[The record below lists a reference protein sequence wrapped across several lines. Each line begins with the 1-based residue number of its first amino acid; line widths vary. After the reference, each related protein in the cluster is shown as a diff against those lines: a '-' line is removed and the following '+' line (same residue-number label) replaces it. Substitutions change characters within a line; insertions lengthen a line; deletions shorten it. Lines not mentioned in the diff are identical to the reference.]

1 MLDLFQNLA
10 DGFGAVLGLTPLLTI
25 AAGVCLGILVGA
37 MPGLSP
43 SMGVALVV
51 PFTYTMSP
59 TLAIVLLTAIYL
71 AADYGGSITAVMINT
86 PGTPAATV
94 TAFDGYPMTLAG
106 RAGHGL
112 GISLVASTVGG
123 LIGTLI
129 LVFFCKPLAKVAL
142 SFQSAEYFA
151 LAVFG
156 LTSVASVGGK
166 NAIRALLMAAF
177 GLLLNTIGEDPLSGV
192 SRFTFGIPQLYEG
205 FSLVPA
211 LIGLFAVSEVLTQIE
226 ANNLSSVRADDQ
238 QSAWP
243 TWADYWALRI
253 TILRS
258 SLIGTLIGI
267 FPGAGA
273 TIASFVSYDV
283 AKRLSPEPDQFGKGS
298 PHGVAASEAANSS
311 SVGGALVP
319 LLTLGIPGS
328 ASTAVLIGALMI
340 HDVQPGPR
348 LIQEHPEIVYGLFAS
363 LFIANLVLL
372 LLGGLG
378 SRLWIQVTVI
388 PKPILY
394 PMILAA
400 AIVGSFAVRHSMFD
414 VGSCLAF
421 GIMGW
426 ALKRYEFPVVPIVLG
441 MVLGNIIEENFR
453 QAVML
458 GGYTIF
464 VRRPQCLAILLVSLA
479 AMLFPIIRR
488 LLGSLRTR

>member
-1 MLDLFQNLA
+1 MLDLLHNLV
-10 DGFGAVLGLTPLLTI
+10 DGFSSVLGLMPMLTI

-123 LIGTLI
+123 LIGTII
-129 LVFFCKPLAKVAL
+129 LVFFCKPLAQIAL

-166 NAIRALLMAAF
+166 NALRALLMASF

-192 SRFTFGIPQLYEG
+192 TRFTFGIPQLYEG

-211 LIGLFAVSEVLTQIE
+211 LIGLFAISEVLAQIE
-226 ANNLSSVRADDQ
+226 ASNLSSAHPVDK

-243 TWADYWALRI
+243 SWADYWRLRF
-253 TILRS
+253 TIVRS
-258 SLIGTLIGI
+258 SFIGTMIGI

-283 AKRLSPEPDQFGKGS
+283 AKRLSSEPDEFGKGS
-298 PHGVAASEAANSS
+298 PHGVAASEASNSS

-363 LFIANLVLL
+363 LFIANLLLL

-388 PKPILY
+388 PKRILY

-400 AIVGSFAVRHSMFD
+400 AIVGSFSVRHSMFD
-414 VGSCLAF
+414 VGSCVGF

-426 ALKRYEFPVVPIVLG
+426 ILKRYQFPVVPIVLG
-441 MVLGNIIEENFR
+441 MVLGGIIEENFR
-453 QAVML
+453 QAVLL
-458 GGYTIF
+458 GGYPIF
-464 VRRPQCLAILLVSLA
+464 VRRPKCLAILLVSAA
-479 AMLFPIIRR
+479 AMFVPVFRNLFN
-488 LLGSLRTR
+488 SVRTK